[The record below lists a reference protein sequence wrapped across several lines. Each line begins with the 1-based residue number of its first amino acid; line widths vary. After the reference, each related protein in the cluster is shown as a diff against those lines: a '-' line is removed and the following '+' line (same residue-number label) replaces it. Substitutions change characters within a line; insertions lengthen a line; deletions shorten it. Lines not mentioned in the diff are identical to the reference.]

1 MSLDDYL
8 RTILD
13 DAEIEMV
20 NIEPAFTFSLE
31 NYEDPN
37 NE

>member
-13 DAEIEMV
+13 DTEIGMV
-20 NIEPAFTFSLE
+20 SIEPAFTFSLE
-31 NYEDPN
+31 NYEDPH